1 MDELRAIINGTEETN
16 QHRSCLA
23 GQTEMDIVASQRAD
37 VTLFW
42 KSPFGEPE
50 SRFVVDRARF

>member
-1 MDELRAIINGTEETN
+1 MQNACRFDVL
-16 QHRSCLA
+16 SCNA
-23 GQTEMDIVASQRAD
+23 GRFVASQRAD